1 MTKIERLSINELF
14 TYAIQNHQ
22 KNNFK
27 VAEDLYNKVIKIDPN
42 YKDAHYN
49 LGIMFQ
55 SLGSHQKAITSYEKT
70 IEIDPNYKDAHNNL
84 GIILQE
90 LGKYQEAL
98 TSYEKAIEI
107 DPSFKDAQFNLGI
120 VFQSLGSHQKAITS
134 YEKTIEIDPNYKSAH
149 NNLGTILQELG
160 KYQEALTSYEKAIE
174 IDHSYIDAHNNLG
187 TLYKILG
194 KYEKEFISYMTA
206 IAHDSN
212 NIISIN
218 NLSKSL
224 QRLKLDNESKINKT
238 HLKKLILLLLKK
250 DNINH
255 NDIFYNAK
263 SILFIDIDDNQ
274 LKKDID
280 LGFLLLSNQ
289 IVKDLLKQQLF
300 HLMLQKSLIVDEFF
314 EKLLTKL
321 RCEILF
327 TISEPNKNI
336 LREYFD
342 FIISSAEQSWLNEYV
357 YIQSEKEA
365 SQIEQLKYK
374 VENNKEINEL
384 EIAILGCYIPLNS
397 SKIIINKL
405 LNHKSSN
412 ILFNDLINLQIKEPL
427 REIELTKSI
436 KSLDV
441 IEDPTS
447 KKVRDQY
454 EENPYPRWR
463 YTNILIPNNF
473 FKWINAEIL
482 PNIIEYNND
491 FDKPNI
497 LIAGCGT
504 GSHSISAMRY
514 KNAKILGV
522 DLSLASLAYAK
533 RKTEELNIKNIEY
546 LQADILQLKK
556 LDKKFDIIESS
567 GVLHHMKDPIA
578 GLKVLLDLLEPNGFL
593 KLGLYSKI
601 GRRHIVEAREVF
613 NKKNVK
619 NINKDFKIFR
629 QEIINEKKDL
639 EYRKLVLNED
649 FYSLSGLKDLLFHV
663 QEYCFTIPEISKM
676 LNNLNLKF
684 IGFYVS
690 DNFIKNK
697 YSKLYPDDEK
707 NISLNN
713 WHQFEINNPD
723 TFASMYQ
730 LWVQKT

>member
-1 MTKIERLSINELF
+1 M
-14 TYAIQNHQ
+14 
-22 KNNFK
+22 
-27 VAEDLYNKVIKIDPN
+27 
-42 YKDAHYN
+42 
-49 LGIMFQ
+49 
-55 SLGSHQKAITSYEKT
+55 
-70 IEIDPNYKDAHNNL
+70 
-84 GIILQE
+84 
-90 LGKYQEAL
+90 
-98 TSYEKAIEI
+98 
-107 DPSFKDAQFNLGI
+107 
-120 VFQSLGSHQKAITS
+120 
-134 YEKTIEIDPNYKSAH
+134 
-149 NNLGTILQELG
+149 
-160 KYQEALTSYEKAIE
+160 
-174 IDHSYIDAHNNLG
+174 
-187 TLYKILG
+187 
-194 KYEKEFISYMTA
+194 
-206 IAHDSN
+206 
-212 NIISIN
+212 
-218 NLSKSL
+218 
-224 QRLKLDNESKINKT
+224 
-238 HLKKLILLLLKK
+238 
-250 DNINH
+250 
-255 NDIFYNAK
+255 
-263 SILFIDIDDNQ
+263 
-274 LKKDID
+274 
-280 LGFLLLSNQ
+280 
-289 IVKDLLKQQLF
+289 QQ
-300 HLMLQKSLIVDEFF
+300 
-314 EKLLTKL
+314 
-321 RCEILF
+321 
-327 TISEPNKNI
+327 
-336 LREYFD
+336 
-342 FIISSAEQSWLNEYV
+342 A
-357 YIQSEKEA
+357 
-365 SQIEQLKYK
+365 
-374 VENNKEINEL
+374 
-384 EIAILGCYIPLNS
+384 
-397 SKIIINKL
+397 
-405 LNHKSSN
+405 
-412 ILFNDLINLQIKEPL
+412 
-427 REIELTKSI
+427 
-436 KSLDV
+436 
-441 IEDPTS
+441 
-447 KKVRDQY
+447 RDQY